1 MFFDDEGRIADGRN
15 RPILLKL
22 TPKFFRLSYGAVY
35 YDQLR
40 RPLLEER
47 QHNAA
52 CCATRAKQRHPAPLH
67 QAAEIACDIVGKADA
82 VEVLSDHP
90 IYLGLHRVDG
100 TSEPGE
106 LLTLRAIG
114 VGVQLDRLGDVDA

>member
-1 MFFDDEGRIADGRN
+1 M
-15 RPILLKL
+15 LKL
-22 TPKFFRLSYGAVY
+22 TPELFRLSDGAVY

-52 CCATRAKQRHPAPLH
+52 CCATRAEQRYPASLH

-82 VEVLSDHP
+82 VEVFSGHP
-90 IYLGLHRVDG
+90 IYLELHRVDG
-100 TSEPGE
+100 TSEPGA
-106 LLTLRAIG
+106 LFKIGAIG
-114 VGVQLDRLGDVDA
+114 ERVQLERRGDVEA